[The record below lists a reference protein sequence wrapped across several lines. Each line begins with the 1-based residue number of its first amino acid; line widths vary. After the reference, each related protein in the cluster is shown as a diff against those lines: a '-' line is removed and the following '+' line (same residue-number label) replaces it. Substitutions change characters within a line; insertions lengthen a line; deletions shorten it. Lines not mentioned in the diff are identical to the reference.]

1 MHGPAGPVHSA
12 LVLPMPLAPDL
23 PRVPPPPR
31 PCLQAGRGDLWVTY
45 SVAFPKSIT
54 DEQRR
59 QLKALF
65 GGSPEWQR
73 QQLAHEEL

>member
-1 MHGPAGPVHSA
+1 MLRASA
-12 LVLPMPLAPDL
+12 QRAALLPPLAPNLAIL
-23 PRVPPPPR
+23 PLLRAIY
-31 PCLQAGRGDLWVTY
+31 CLQAGRGDLWVTY
-45 SVAFPKSIT
+45 SVAFPKSIS

-65 GGSPEWQR
+65 GGSAEWRR